1 MIWQTGISKMGVL
14 YRKIVFWIKESGRQ
28 LTSAEGQTQKVENK
42 KRSEKV
48 NQMEVTSGEFDEIR
62 GI

>member
-1 MIWQTGISKMGVL
+1 M
-14 YRKIVFWIKESGRQ
+14 
-28 LTSAEGQTQKVENK
+28 QKVENK